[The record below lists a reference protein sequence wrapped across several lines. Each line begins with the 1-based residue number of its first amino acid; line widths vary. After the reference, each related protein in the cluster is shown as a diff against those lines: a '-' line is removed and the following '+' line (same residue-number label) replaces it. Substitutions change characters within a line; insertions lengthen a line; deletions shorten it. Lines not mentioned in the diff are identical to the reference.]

1 MRVAM
6 MLVFTALMLAL
17 WHLAVRFEL
26 VNRTF
31 VADPADAIAV
41 IIRQIG
47 SGALFESILATI
59 ARMASGWLL
68 ASLLGILIGAGIGSS
83 RLAQQV
89 FMPTLEAL
97 RPLPASAVIPVAIL
111 LLGLNDTMS
120 IVVIAFG
127 SLWPALLATI
137 HGFQSVPRQ
146 LREVGTMLEMSRLR
160 YFFTIS
166 LPSALVD
173 IIPGL
178 RIGLALSLILTVV
191 TEMQASLRGVGY
203 DIFMAQRL
211 YRSADLYAG
220 LIVIGMIGFF
230 INQLLLISE
239 RRLLPWTTR
248 RVH

>member
-1 MRVAM
+1 
-6 MLVFTALMLAL
+6 MLAFTGLMLAI
-17 WHLAVRFEL
+17 WHLAVRFEI

-31 VADPADAIAV
+31 VADLADAITV
-41 IIRQIG
+41 ILRQIG
-47 SGALFESILATI
+47 SGALLESVLATI
-59 ARMASGWLL
+59 TRMASGWLL
-68 ASLLGILIGAGIGSS
+68 ASLLGILIGAVIGSS
-83 RLAQQV
+83 RLAQQAL
-89 FMPTLEAL
+89 MPVLEAM

-111 LLGLNDTMS
+111 LIGLNDTMS
-120 IVVIAFG
+120 IVIIAFG

-137 HGFQSVPRQ
+137 HGFRSVPPQ
-146 LREVGTMLEMSRLR
+146 LREVGTMLEMGRLR
-160 YFFTIS
+160 YFLTIS

-191 TEMQASLRGVGY
+191 TEMQALLRGVGY

-248 RVH
+248 QAR